1 MLQTNTSACHNPP
14 SSPTPA
20 PHTRTHTR
28 AADQWKGSPDLAKSA
43 AACMAPTPC
52 TALKSDYVAKVF
64 CDEED
69 HSIRVTPVMIPSP
82 IIAPKIVPASQV
94 VPSPKPVH
102 IPFKKRVR
110 IMHAVSNLI
119 YL

>member
-1 MLQTNTSACHNPP
+1 MIPRPGNDP
-14 SSPTPA
+14 SSSMPLVNA
-20 PHTRTHTR
+20 
-28 AADQWKGSPDLAKSA
+28 
-43 AACMAPTPC
+43 
-52 TALKSDYVAKVF
+52 ALKSDYVAKVF

-94 VPSPKPVH
+94 VPSPKPAH